1 MVRYNK
7 INVKFSNLQ
16 VSKLKIAVKNNEGT
30 TLRIS
35 AKMFNSDNLP
45 HESFLTTRQIT
56 KLRNNIENDMSS
68 GIKLN
73 KAQIKKLIMSLGN
86 LGSSLR
92 KFSSP
97 LIKIAKPLVTKILP
111 TLGLSAAISGID
123 GAIKNKNKKYMVEEQ
138 QL

>member
-1 MVRYNK
+1 MLN
-7 INVKFSNLQ
+7 FLQ

-73 KAQIKKLIMSLGN
+73 KAQIKKLIMSLE
-86 LGSSLR
+86 
-92 KFSSP
+92 
-97 LIKIAKPLVTKILP
+97 I
-111 TLGLSAAISGID
+111 
-123 GAIKNKNKKYMVEEQ
+123 
-138 QL
+138 